1 MCVYIENGGI
11 NDIDYHWHQ
20 LGGNSPLMF
29 DTIKEAKNFFTT
41 KAKQMSMTVKVTTEV
56 DSQSNF

>member
-11 NDIDYHWHQ
+11 NDIIIGINWE
-20 LGGNSPLMF
+20 GNSPLMF

>member
-1 MCVYIENGGI
+1 MTLIIIGI
-11 NDIDYHWHQ
+11 NWE
-20 LGGNSPLMF
+20 GNSPLMF